1 MNIDGLIFKLR
12 DLSAVPVFSVL
23 SAPTPC
29 KIFLSDHT
37 FGSDKFRQDAKYIPI
52 YFVAPPMFPLGIG
65 YRAQSQINL
74 E

>member
-12 DLSAVPVFSVL
+12 DLSAVFSVL
-23 SAPTPC
+23 SAPAPC

-52 YFVAPPMFPLGIG
+52 YSPFLKALRPHPQLWDPKHGT
-65 YRAQSQINL
+65 A
-74 E
+74 